1 MSDLVFFDAIGST
14 RETPGHQDLTFLPDG
29 RAAILWSEDLV
40 PRANGDRL
48 MLQLDAAGDPPPA
61 PVTLDTGDMLYSDA
75 VLAAL
80 PDGRLVASW
89 RAYDR
94 VAGVENDRVL
104 VQVLDAQGAPQGQP
118 AEFPTGDGY
127 WYDRMLAPTA
137 TGFDLVWWDQGYDAA
152 AQSRTD
158 TVIRRQGF
166 DGQGAPDGASTE
178 IGRIPPGQN
187 ARIAEMTH
195 LENGNLAVVWT
206 TMRQDARVGGYNQVQ
221 ADTVF
226 ARVFGPDG
234 TPVTGAIAIS
244 APDAT
249 SNAGANLVALPG
261 GGFAVLWNEGYSFQ
275 EGRTIAARAFDA
287 AGVPAGPVQRAD
299 FRSEGLIDAVA
310 MADGR
315 VVIAVDDREYE
326 FSGGIYLTRLNV
338 TLQELGPD
346 MAPLGPP
353 ERVLVGDDYGSGVA
367 LAAGAGAR
375 VGLSWQEGPD
385 RAARL
390 ALYDAT
396 AFTRLGAGDDAV
408 TMDGTEAGLSA
419 GAGNDT
425 VDGSAAGDAIL
436 GGDGDD
442 LLSGA
447 AGDDRIAGEAGRD
460 ILLGGA
466 GDDRL
471 LGGAGDD
478 RLIGGDGADTLEGG
492 EGRDILNGGA
502 GDDLIHG
509 RERAGPQFGG
519 GADLSD
525 TILGMEGNDTIDAG
539 PGNDL
544 VWGGADDDLIFGG
557 AGADTLAGQDGA
569 DTLAGD
575 AGADELFGGAGNDR
589 LDGGQGF
596 DRLNGGAGADIFAHD
611 SRFLGGSD
619 WIQDYAAAEG
629 DRLFT
634 DRDGAQAGWYQV
646 NIATAP
652 GAGAADVAE
661 AFVIFRPTGQIV
673 WALVD
678 GAGQSA
684 INLQIG
690 DQVFDLLA

>member
-1 MSDLVFFDAIGST
+1 MDNLVFFDAVGAS
-14 RETPGHQDLTFLPDG
+14 RATPGHEALTFLPDG
-29 RAAILWSEDLV
+29 RAAILWSETIV
-40 PRANGDRL
+40 PGGDDDRL

-94 VAGVENDRVL
+94 VAGVETDRVL

-118 AEFPTGDGY
+118 AEFPTGDDY
-127 WYDRMLAPTA
+127 WHGRMLVPTA

-152 AQSRTD
+152 AQSSRD
-158 TVIRRQGF
+158 IVIHRQGF
-166 DGQGAPDGASTE
+166 DGQGAPDGAATE
-178 IGRIPPGQN
+178 IARIPPGQN
-187 ARIAEMTH
+187 ARIAGMTP
-195 LENGNLAVVWT
+195 LENGNIAVVWT
-206 TMRQDARVGGYNQVQ
+206 TMRQDAQVGGYNQVQ

-226 ARVFGPDG
+226 ARVFAPDG
-234 TPVTGAIAIS
+234 TPVTGVLALS

-249 SNAGANLVALPG
+249 SNAGAELVALPG
-261 GGFAVLWNEGYSFQ
+261 GGFGVVWNEGFTFQ
-275 EGRTIAARAFDA
+275 NGRTIAARAFDA
-287 AGVPAGPVQRAD
+287 AGAPVGPVQRAD

-310 MADGR
+310 MPDGR
-315 VVIAVDDREYE
+315 VVIAVDDREYD
-326 FSGGIYLTRLNV
+326 FSGGNFLTRFNV

-353 ERVLVGDDYGSGVA
+353 ERVLSDVGNPFDIA
-367 LAAGAGAR
+367 LAADAAAR
-375 VGLSWQEGPD
+375 VGISW
-385 RAARL
+385 RADSGSASRL
-390 ALYDAT
+390 DLFDAT
-396 AFTRLGAGDDAV
+396 AFVRPGPGDDV
-408 TMDGTEAGLSA
+408 ISMDGTEAGLAA

-425 VDGSAAGDAIL
+425 VTGSAAGDAIL

-447 AGDDRIAGEAGRD
+447 GGDDRVAGEAGDD
-460 ILLGGA
+460 ILLGGP

-471 LGGAGDD
+471 IGGPGDD

-492 EGRDILNGGA
+492 AGRDILNGGA
-502 GDDLIHG
+502 GADMIYG
-509 RERAGPQFGG
+509 WETAGSQFGSG
-519 GADLSD
+519 LELSD

-539 PGNDL
+539 GGNDL
-544 VWGGADDDLIFGG
+544 VWGGADDDLMFGG
-557 AGADTLAGQDGA
+557 VGADTLAGQDGA

-575 AGADELFGGAGNDR
+575 AGADELAGGAGDDR

-596 DRLNGGAGADIFAHD
+596 DRLNGGAGADLFVHE
-611 SRFLGGSD
+611 SRFPGGSD
-619 WIQDYAAAEG
+619 WIQDYSAAEG

-634 DRDGAQAGWYQV
+634 DREGAQAGWYQV

-690 DQVFDLLA
+690 GQVFDLMG